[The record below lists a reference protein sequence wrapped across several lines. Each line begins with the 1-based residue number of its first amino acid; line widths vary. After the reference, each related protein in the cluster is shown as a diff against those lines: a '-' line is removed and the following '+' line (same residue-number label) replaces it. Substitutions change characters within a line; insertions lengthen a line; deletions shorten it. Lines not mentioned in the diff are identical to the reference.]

1 MTAQTLFEWVFPASV
16 AALGLLAYLSA
27 RFILIP
33 WPSMP
38 KDQLELPLTRHRVA
52 PGE

>member
-16 AALGLLAYLSA
+16 SALGLLAYLAA
-27 RFILIP
+27 RFILL
-33 WPSMP
+33 PSNSA
-38 KDQLELPLTRHRVA
+38 KDQLELPLPHRPVA

>member
-16 AALGLLAYLSA
+16 SALGLLAYLSA
-27 RFILIP
+27 RFLIP
-33 WPSMP
+33 WHSMP
-38 KDQLELPLTRHRVA
+38 KDQLELPLPHHGVA

>member
-1 MTAQTLFEWVFPASV
+1 MTAQPLFEWVFPASV
-16 AALGLLAYLSA
+16 SALGFLAYLSA

-33 WPSMP
+33 WPSTP

>member
-16 AALGLLAYLSA
+16 SALGLLAYLSA
-27 RFILIP
+27 RFILLP
-33 WPSMP
+33 SHSMP
-38 KDQLELPLTRHRVA
+38 KDQLELPLPHHPVA